1 MVTALEELLNVGVEI
16 AKNSVTMG
24 IPKKSIL
31 VQYLIEGTLVALF
44 AILLMVLPAKALG
57 STLDRELMSYAVEE
71 SGQQEMLNVSQN
83 ASYANIIDFFAE
95 YRNVTPDSVSAGLS
109 VGTIALGAA
118 LMLVVTWLSILIANA
133 RALLMP
139 PKKVLAL
146 SK

>member
-1 MVTALEELLNVGVEI
+1 MGVEI